1 MNPGPERHDWRETI
15 LSGRADPETLQRL
28 RSDLRGTPSEAAELE
43 DELALNRLLNDL
55 PAPPVPSNLASRVIQ
70 QVELESRRPAQRSG
84 WLQALR
90 LPLRW
95 TAPVALAAALT
106 LTLAF
111 TGWWQV
117 RSRDRRNLAESLA
130 MLSRVTAVPG
140 VEVFEDFDAIR
151 LLPTSTQPGDVE
163 LIAALNTP

>member
-15 LSGRADPETLQRL
+15 LSGRADPETVQRL
-28 RSDLRGTPSEAAELE
+28 RSDLRGTPAEAAELE
-43 DELALNRLLNDL
+43 DELALNRLLNAL
-55 PAPPVPSNLASRVIQ
+55 PPPPVPSNLASRVIQ
-70 QVELESRRPAQRSG
+70 QVELESRRPAPRSR

-95 TAPVALAAALT
+95 TAPVALAAALA
-106 LTLAF
+106 LAF

-130 MLSRVTAVPG
+130 TVSRVTAVPG